1 MEAWITEPQTAV
13 ARIVENIAVFLM
25 YGEVIVVASYGRGK
39 VAALIGVNVKGFAVK
54 PQVCRQIVKIGI
66 FGVSRVTW
74 FTNCA
79 STWFTNSR
87 VHEPGITVDEVSTAE
102 GKNTFINVNLSNFK
116 LSEIEVDK
124 RTALA

>member
-1 MEAWITEPQTAV
+1 MFV
-13 ARIVENIAVFLM
+13 
-25 YGEVIVVASYGRGK
+25 GEG
-39 VAALIGVNVKGFAVK
+39 LL
-54 PQVCRQIVKIGI
+54 
-66 FGVSRVTW
+66 SRVTW